1 DPFMMMERPWL
12 MEHFESVR
20 VVSFYGVKTTQ
31 AKDGETFSPFRP
43 GLAAL
48 RAWLTAVFSRDLRK
62 ELARLFRD
70 HRATPTNVLK
80 LMMFTQRGLK
90 MHYWTEWLLRG
101 CDDRRVTLYAC
112 WMSFDG
118 YAAALSKRKHPKARF
133 VVRGHAF
140 DVDEERN
147 PMNPYLMKQAIADAA
162 DGIYP
167 ISEIT
172 RSQYMAYMRG
182 HVAELKV
189 RVLAMGSGGAPMAA
203 CKEPPRFSQNVLRV
217 VSCSQLIDIKQVPLI
232 VEALAGWTGCSLCW
246 THIGGGEGEAAL
258 RKLAAQKLDAK
269 ENVIY
274 DITGKK
280 SADEVRKYYED
291 RAFDVF
297 VNVSRKEGVPVSI
310 MEAMRCGVPAIAPA
324 VGGIPELVT
333 PGTGIL
339 YAPERG
345 ADGLR
350 EALEQLCSMSLAQTR
365 EMRENAKLRWERSC
379 ASRALLPK
387 LFPEA
392 KG

>member
-1 DPFMMMERPWL
+1 
-12 MEHFESVR
+12 
-20 VVSFYGVKTTQ
+20 
-31 AKDGETFSPFRP
+31 
-43 GLAAL
+43 
-48 RAWLTAVFSRDLRK
+48 
-62 ELARLFRD
+62 
-70 HRATPTNVLK
+70 
-80 LMMFTQRGLK
+80 
-90 MHYWTEWLLRG
+90 
-101 CDDRRVTLYAC
+101 
-112 WMSFDG
+112 
-118 YAAALSKRKHPKARF
+118 
-133 VVRGHAF
+133 
-140 DVDEERN
+140 
-147 PMNPYLMKQAIADAA
+147 
-162 DGIYP
+162 
-167 ISEIT
+167 
-172 RSQYMAYMRG
+172 
-182 HVAELKV
+182 
-189 RVLAMGSGGAPMAA
+189 
-203 CKEPPRFSQNVLRV
+203 SQNVLRV

-365 EMRENAKLRWERSC
+365 EMRENAKMRWERSC